1 MRARVVRVLVAALV
15 AVAVVVPGTVRPAQ
29 ADTADEINKYLDI
42 ANKAVT
48 LVKSILGG
56 GASDAAIK
64 SAVQQIIAAVEGA
77 KTQIIAHVDALAAA
91 EVQGCVR
98 HHVIEFAD
106 IDRFDNQTVLQLWAQ
121 DATGCAT
128 LASSVLRA
136 VSDKAAAD
144 NLAAVVNIIG
154 PIAMAARARAGFQ
167 TFGLTSELRSANQV
181 AIQTLAPRC
190 VEGWAWFENDIPF
203 WEIYC
208 AAYNGDVAD
217 MYFPGPPGDR
227 PAAEARATQR
237 TFRAL
242 AMNAVPLYSI

>member
-1 MRARVVRVLVAALV
+1 MRARIVRLLIAAVAAI
-15 AVAVVVPGTVRPAQ
+15 AVVVPGTIQPAR
-29 ADTADEINKYLDI
+29 ADTTDEINTYLDI

-56 GASDAAIK
+56 GASDAAIR
-64 SAVQQIIAAVEGA
+64 SAVQQIVAAVESA

-91 EVQGCVR
+91 EVQACVR

-128 LASSVLRA
+128 LAGSILRA

-154 PIAMAARARAGFQ
+154 PIAVSARARAGFQ
-167 TFGLTSELRSANQV
+167 TFGLMTELKSANEV

-203 WEIYC
+203 WEVFC
-208 AAYNGDVAD
+208 VAYNGDAAD
-217 MYFPGPPGDR
+217 VYYAAPPGDR
-227 PAAEARATQR
+227 PAVEAQATRR

-242 AMNAVPLYSI
+242 AISAVPLYGL